1 MTTSIALFTRDLRV
15 HDNPVLHAAAH
26 DGDAVVPLFVLDEA
40 ILAGDYNAPNR
51 ARFLVDS
58 LVDLDRSLR
67 DRGARLVVRRGD
79 WLAEVCSVAQ
89 EVGADVVHLAADVSA
104 FAQRRAD
111 ALRAELSAQGR
122 ELRSHSASITAVP
135 PGAITPTGKDH
146 FAVFTPYFRKWSDAP
161 AREILTP
168 PNRITMPDLPVPDLP
183 TASAVH
189 RGATSPKLAAG
200 GEAPGR
206 ARLTAWLRR
215 PINDYTAR
223 HDDLAAD
230 ETSRLSPY
238 LHFGCLSA
246 IEIRH
251 QVEGHARTLAANRG
265 DSTETDTSGE
275 SIDSAGAEDFLRQ
288 LAWRDFHHQ
297 VLAARPAA
305 AHRDYRT
312 KHDHWLNDTDAVAA
326 WKAGQT
332 GYPIVDAGMR
342 QLTEEGWMHNRARL
356 ITASFLAK
364 TLYVDWRVGAR
375 YFLDWLVDGDIANNQ
390 LNWQWVAGT
399 GTDSRPNRVLN
410 PLAQAQRYDP
420 DGEYVRRYLP
430 ELRDIP
436 DGRVHEPWR
445 LSRSDRGVLDYPEPI
460 VDLQEAA
467 HRFRVARGKE

>member
-15 HDNPVLHAAAH
+15 HDNPVLHAAAQ
-26 DGDAVVPLFVLDEA
+26 GGAAVVPLFVLDEA
-40 ILAGDYNAPNR
+40 ILASDYNAPNR

-58 LVDLDRSLR
+58 LLDLDTSLR

-79 WLAEVCSVAQ
+79 WLAEVCAVAR
-89 EVGADVVHLAADVSA
+89 EAGAAVVHLAADVSA
-104 FAQRRAD
+104 FAQRRED

-122 ELRSHSASITAVP
+122 ELRSHEASVTAVP
-135 PGAITPTGKDH
+135 PGAVTPAGKDH
-146 FAVFTPYFRKWSDAP
+146 FAVFTPYFRKWTDAP
-161 AREILTP
+161 ARAIHTAP
-168 PNRITMPDLPVPDLP
+168 RRITMPDIQVPDLP

-189 RGATSPKLAAG
+189 PGATSPKLATG
-200 GEAPGR
+200 GETPGR

-215 PINDYTAR
+215 PIDDYLAR
-223 HDDLAAD
+223 HDDLEAD

-238 LHFGCLSA
+238 LHFGCLSPV
-246 IEIRH
+246 EIRH
-251 QVEGHARTLAANRG
+251 RVEGHARARAAGGGGSAR
-265 DSTETDTSGE
+265 SESADTSG
-275 SIDSAGAEDFLRQ
+275 AEGFLRQ

-312 KHDHWLNDTDAVAA
+312 KHDRWLADTEAVAA
-326 WKAGQT
+326 WQVGKT

-420 DGEYVRRYLP
+420 DGDYVRRYVP
-430 ELRDIP
+430 ELRGIAS
-436 DGRVHEPWR
+436 GRVHEPWR
-445 LSRSDRGVLDYPEPI
+445 LDGPVRAALDYPEPI
-460 VDLQEAA
+460 IDLREAT